1 MPNFQAISRERHAT
15 LRWKRY
21 TNYTF
26 AAADSV
32 VGLVAAEL
40 PKAAM
45 SLPIAFIEQGGAY
58 VPAAVL
64 GLQPGNNV
72 FVAADWHWVGRYIP
86 AAFRSHPFRLANTED
101 GQQVLCVDEDSGLLG
116 DDPAGELFF
125 AEDGQPAQAIQD
137 ILGFLTQ
144 IEQNRAVTAA
154 ACAVLQKH
162 ALIRPWVITLKTDTG
177 EQQITGLFQ
186 IDEAALNQLPGDAL
200 LEVRQAGALPIAY
213 CQLLSMQHL
222 PVLGQLTE
230 AQNKAAAAAAPE
242 QALQQLAPN
251 GELEIEFFNKG
262 GTINFSGLR

>member
-1 MPNFQAISRERHAT
+1 MPNIQVISRERHAA

-21 TNYTF
+21 TNCAF
-26 AAADSV
+26 AAADAV
-32 VGLVAAEL
+32 VALVAAEL

-45 SLPIAFIEQGGAY
+45 SLPIAFIDQGGAY

-72 FVAADWHWVGRYIP
+72 FVDTDWRWLGQYIP
-86 AAFRSHPFRLANTED
+86 AAFRSYPFRLANTED
-101 GQQVLCVDEDSGLLG
+101 GQQVLCIDEDSDLIGG
-116 DDPAGELFF
+116 DAAGELFF
-125 AEDGQPAQAIQD
+125 AEDGQPAPAIQD

-154 ACAVLQKH
+154 ACAALQKH
-162 ALIRPWVITLKTDTG
+162 QLIRPWAITLKTDTG

-186 IDEAALNQLPGDAL
+186 IDEAALNQLPGEAL

-213 CQLLSMQHL
+213 CQMLSMQHL
-222 PVLGQLTE
+222 PVLGQLLD
-230 AQNKAAAAAAPE
+230 AQNKAAAASAPE
-242 QALQQLAPN
+242 QALQQLAPD

>member
-15 LRWKRY
+15 QRWQRY

-32 VGLVAAEL
+32 AGLVAAEL

-72 FVAADWHWVGRYIP
+72 FVTADWRWIGQYIP
-86 AAFRSHPFRLANTED
+86 AAFRSYPFRLANTED
-101 GQQVLCVDEDSGLLG
+101 GQQVLCVDEDSGLIG
-116 DDPAGELFF
+116 DDSAGESFF
-125 AEDGQPAQAIQD
+125 AEDGQPSQAIRD

-162 ALIRPWVITLKTDTG
+162 ALIRPWSITVKTDAG

-186 IDEAALNQLPGDAL
+186 IDEAALNQLPADAL

-222 PVLGQLTE
+222 PVLGQLTQ
-230 AQNKAAAAAAPE
+230 AQNKAATPAAE

>member
-1 MPNFQAISRERHAT
+1 MPNIQVISRERHAT
-15 LRWKRY
+15 LRWTRY
-21 TNYTF
+21 ANYTF
-26 AAADSV
+26 AAAESV
-32 VGLVAAEL
+32 VRLVAAEL

-45 SLPIAFIEQGGAY
+45 SLPIAFVEQGESY

-72 FVAADWHWVGRYIP
+72 FVAANGRWVGPYVP
-86 AAFRSHPFRLANTED
+86 AAVRSYPFRLAKTED
-101 GQQVLCVDEDSGLLG
+101 GQQVLCVDEDSGLVG
-116 DDPAGELFF
+116 DDAVGESFF
-125 AEDGQPAQAIQD
+125 AEDGQPAQALRD
-137 ILGFLTQ
+137 ILSFLTQ
-144 IEQNRAVTAA
+144 IEQSRAVTAA

-162 ALIRPWVITLKTDTG
+162 ALIRPWAITVKTDGG
-177 EQQITGLFQ
+177 EQQIAGLFQ

-222 PVLGQLTE
+222 PLLGQLSE
-230 AQNKAAAAAAPE
+230 ARNKAASAPE
-242 QALQQLAPN
+242 QAMRELAPN